1 MTGIIIIGPAALF
14 SSPLPRDSV
23 TVRDS
28 PGVTRLRGH
37 ETVTSSQKS
46 TQTLTWSLQPRAP
59 GSRFANTDVIVPDRK
74 GRELNETQAQVVI
87 PAIFI
92 SHCVTQHPNDG

>member
-23 TVRDS
+23 TLSDS

-37 ETVTSSQKS
+37 KTRHFVTKIHSDTHLVTS
-46 TQTLTWSLQPRAP
+46 AP
-59 GSRFANTDVIVPDRK
+59 GSKFANTDVIVPDRK
-74 GRELNETQAQVVI
+74 GRELNESRAQVVI